1 MFQVD
6 EFRIRV
12 EPLERR
18 VLVIG
23 IDRAVSDPTIFQIL
37 DEVRGDE
44 ALSDSAFA
52 VNNEVDLFVYV
63 TAR

>member
-1 MFQVD
+1 M
-6 EFRIRV
+6 
-12 EPLERR
+12 
-18 VLVIG
+18 IG

-52 VNNEVDLFVYV
+52 VNNEIDLFVHV
-63 TAR
+63 TPR